1 MQSVGAPDAPQCLA
15 VTTAIALRRAAGIR
29 LALVA
34 LLLFALQPLLHAHPL
49 GQLPDLHPEGLH
61 APGPDFARA
70 AVGGGSPA
78 PDPVAV
84 SDANRIDDVA
94 LHGPADRGPVL
105 ARPASACSAAAPA
118 IPRPQPRCRAHA
130 PRGPPR

>member
-1 MQSVGAPDAPQCLA
+1 MTIA
-15 VTTAIALRRAAGIR
+15 TALRRTAGFR
-29 LALVA
+29 LALLA

-49 GQLPDLHPEGLH
+49 GQLPDLHAEGLH

-70 AVGGGSPA
+70 AVGGETPV

-84 SDANRIDDVA
+84 SDANRIDDTA
-94 LHGPADRGPVL
+94 LQGPPGRAAIP
-105 ARPASACSAAAPA
+105 ACPASPCAAAPLV
-118 IPRPQPRCRAHA
+118 IPRSRPRLEAHA